1 MHRQVLIPISSG
13 GVGFIFAK
21 TITLMA
27 FLGSWALVTCVIA
40 FRFLLDSCPF
50 LLEAIRASNSGSL
63 PFQAHLKLSK
73 ELPPF
78 VVRKCLPPFE
88 QFAKKGVDQLQEII
102 LEKLDNHSFYS
113 MGESTLGWNK
123 NNTS

>member
-1 MHRQVLIPISSG
+1 LIPISSG

-27 FLGSWALVTCVIA
+27 FLGSWALGTCVIA
-40 FRFLLDSCPF
+40 FRF

-63 PFQAHLKLSK
+63 PFQAHLKLSR

-78 VVRKCLPPFE
+78 VVRECLPPFE

-113 MGESTLGWNK
+113 MGESTLGWNR